1 MRMSEINVLSPMP
14 GYTTCNFSGIRLK
27 DIFFQ
32 PALWFRS
39 FYEVLGI
46 AIRVFALI
54 YRTPRDYSVERSP
67 LFSCFDTCVIPFC
80 NFAE

>member
-1 MRMSEINVLSPMP
+1 MNVLSPIS
-14 GYTTCNFSGIRLK
+14 GYTTCNFSGIRLE

-39 FYEVLGI
+39 FYDVLRIG
-46 AIRVFALI
+46 IRVFDLI
-54 YRTPRDYSVERSP
+54 YRTPRGFSVERSP
-67 LFSCFDTCVIPFC
+67 LFSYFDGCVIPFC